1 MFLKKKK
8 IFEKFKKKI
17 PIICIT
23 SYTAPIAKIAD
34 KYADIILVGD
44 SVGPVL
50 YGFNSTRKVS
60 IDLISQH
67 AKAVVKQAKRAMVVV
82 DMPYGTYERD
92 AKLAYKNAKKILSET
107 GADAVKLEG
116 GENFFDTIKFL
127 IKKKINVMGHIGLL
141 PQQHNGKYPVYGR
154 KKNEK
159 KKILNDLCSLEKAGV
174 FSVVV
179 ECTIEPV
186 VKKLMENSNIPIIG
200 IGATSDCDGQILVA
214 EDLLGLTDF
223 DAKFLKKYSNL
234 DMIISRAFQKFSLDV
249 VKRKYPQKK
258 NYYK

>member
-1 MFLKKKK
+1 
-8 IFEKFKKKI
+8 
-17 PIICIT
+17 
-23 SYTAPIAKIAD
+23 
-34 KYADIILVGD
+34 
-44 SVGPVL
+44 
-50 YGFNSTRKVS
+50 
-60 IDLISQH
+60 
-67 AKAVVKQAKRAMVVV
+67 MVVV

-92 AKLAYKNAKKILSET
+92 TKLAYKNAKKIISET

-116 GENFFDTIKFL
+116 GEKIFDIITFL

-154 KKNEK
+154 KKNEE
-159 KKILNDLCSLEKAGV
+159 KKILNDLSSLERAGV

-179 ECTIEPV
+179 ECTIESV
-186 VKKLMENSNIPIIG
+186 VKKLMKNSNIPIIG
-200 IGATSDCDGQILVA
+200 IGATSDCDGQVLVA
-214 EDLLGLTDF
+214 EDLLGLTNF

-234 DMIISRAFQKFSLDV
+234 AMIVSKAFQKFSSDV